1 MGDTSQANNTTT
13 LSSRH
18 QHHYLSIFFAHG
30 GVGEQL
36 LSTHI
41 LSYLNS
47 TELCTVS
54 SVSKLFRSCSQV
66 SQLWVSLLREDFSLP
81 FSSPSLSSE
90 FNVLLLRDATSDALS
105 AKENYAKRLKERSWR
120 YTQAKQAAIQAKDER
135 KRFFRIRRIQ
145 SFLDITQ
152 FKILIP
158 LPILALFLSIRLTCL
173 YIDGLNVNVWVCAAP
188 LLFYFVYLF
197 LSMAVACCAYQ
208 QQSNAASIL
217 GGLWQDMRGPIKA
230 VYMETLR
237 ELPRL
242 AAYAVLI
249 LVLCTLQVILVALK
263 LYTQQQSS
271 AGDGSFYLAWAIV
284 FVPLWVLFILFCM
297 APLLGCFG
305 DTLSFLFMGLFL
317 WVPFVIL
324 FVCLTIKLTA
334 EEDHTG
340 ITIQLAHSVFFPLH
354 THNIPHRKD
363 NTSSHYEITFIL
375 SILTNTPLPY
385 DNTPSQYD

>member
-1 MGDTSQANNTTT
+1 MSDTARVMDNNITT
-13 LSSRH
+13 LSSR
-18 QHHYLSIFFAHG
+18 HHYLSIFFESG

-36 LSTHI
+36 FTTHI

-47 TELCTVS
+47 TDLCAVS
-54 SVSKLFRSCSQV
+54 SVSKFFLSCSQV

-81 FSSPSLSSE
+81 FSSPSLST
-90 FNVLLLRDATSDALS
+90 VTLLRGSTTDALS

-120 YTQAKQAAIQAKDER
+120 YSQAKQAAVQAKDER

-158 LPILALFLSIRLTCL
+158 LPILALFLSIILTCL
-173 YIDGLNVNVWVCAAP
+173 YIDGLDVNIWVCAAP

-197 LSMAVACCAYQ
+197 LSMAVACCAYR

-237 ELPRL
+237 ESPRL
-242 AAYAVLI
+242 AAYATLI
-249 LVLCTLQVILVALK
+249 LVLCALQVILVALK

-271 AGDGSFYLAWAIV
+271 VNGSLYLAWAIV

-305 DTLSFLFMGLFL
+305 DTPSFIFMGLFL

-324 FVCLTIKLTA
+324 FVCLTIKLTI
-334 EEDHTG
+334 EEDHSG
-340 ITIQLAHSVFFPLH
+340 IIRYSHHSFFHFFVKL
-354 THNIPHRKD
+354 
-363 NTSSHYEITFIL
+363 
-375 SILTNTPLPY
+375 
-385 DNTPSQYD
+385 

>member
-1 MGDTSQANNTTT
+1 M
-13 LSSRH
+13 
-18 QHHYLSIFFAHG
+18 
-30 GVGEQL
+30 
-36 LSTHI
+36 
-41 LSYLNS
+41 
-47 TELCTVS
+47 
-54 SVSKLFRSCSQV
+54 
-66 SQLWVSLLREDFSLP
+66 
-81 FSSPSLSSE
+81 
-90 FNVLLLRDATSDALS
+90 
-105 AKENYAKRLKERSWR
+105 
-120 YTQAKQAAIQAKDER
+120 
-135 KRFFRIRRIQ
+135 
-145 SFLDITQ
+145 
-152 FKILIP
+152 
-158 LPILALFLSIRLTCL
+158 
-173 YIDGLNVNVWVCAAP
+173 NVWVCAAP

>member
-1 MGDTSQANNTTT
+1 MSTSSKAE
-13 LSSRH
+13 
-18 QHHYLSIFFAHG
+18 HYLTTFFSHG

-47 TELCTVS
+47 IDLCNVS
-54 SVSKLFRSCSQV
+54 SVSKFFHSCSHV

-81 FSSPSLSSE
+81 FSSPSLSSPSG
-90 FNVLLLRDATSDALS
+90 LLLRGGTTTDTSILS
-105 AKENYAKRLKERSWR
+105 AKESYSKRLKERSWR
-120 YTQAKQAAIQAKDER
+120 YTQAKEAAVQVKDER

-158 LPILALFLSIRLTCL
+158 LPILALFLSIILTCL
-173 YIDGLNVNVWVCAAP
+173 YLDGLDMNVWVCAAP

-197 LSMAVACCAYQ
+197 LSMIIASCAYQ

-237 ELPRL
+237 ESPRL

-249 LVLCTLQVILVALK
+249 VLLCALQVILVALK
-263 LYTQQQSS
+263 LYTQQQST
-271 AGDGSFYLAWAIV
+271 DGGSLYLAWAIV
-284 FVPLWVLFILFCM
+284 FVPLWVLFLLFCM
-297 APLLGCFG
+297 APLMGCFG
-305 DTLSFLFMGLFL
+305 DTPSFLFMGLFL

-340 ITIQLAHSVFFPLH
+340 IRMHVTFSLH
-354 THNIPHRKD
+354 MQ
-363 NTSSHYEITFIL
+363 NTT
-375 SILTNTPLPY
+375 
-385 DNTPSQYD
+385 